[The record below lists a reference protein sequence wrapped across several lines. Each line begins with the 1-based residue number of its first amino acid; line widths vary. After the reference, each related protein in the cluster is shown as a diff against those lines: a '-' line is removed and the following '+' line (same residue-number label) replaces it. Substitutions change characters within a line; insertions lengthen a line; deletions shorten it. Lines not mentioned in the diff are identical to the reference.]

1 MVHIVCAI
9 YNIIVIGI
17 FTLFAYQMKSPWLVF
32 IAILFLM
39 SSTDDDNDDYEEE

>member
-39 SSTDDDNDDYEEE
+39 SSTDDNDNYEKE

>member
-17 FTLFAYQMKSPWLVF
+17 FTLFSYQMKSPWLVF
-32 IAILFLM
+32 IALLFLM
-39 SSTDDDNDDYEEE
+39 SSTDDGDNYEEE